1 MTKQQLADIT
11 DFDEESLKFE
21 LPNEPKFRI
30 SQIFKWLWQKDITSF
45 NDFTNIPK
53 NLRDKLANSFY
64 LPTLDIVEQ
73 QTSKDKSVKIA
84 FSLYDKAVVE
94 AVLIPQHNRVTLC
107 VSSQVGCNVGCSFCA
122 TGQMGFSRNLSVGE
136 IVFQVKKMQQLS
148 TEIYDTHLSNIVFMG
163 MGEPLLN
170 YQNILRAIEIITD
183 KDGMGISPKRITL
196 STVGIAP
203 KITDMANHGVKFNLA
218 VSLHS
223 ADDLIRNQLIPAN
236 KQYNLEKLQNA
247 IAYFHR
253 QTNNRI
259 TIEYLLMKGVNDS
272 LDDAKKLLQ
281 FCKAFPVKINIIE
294 YNPVDGLPYSKS
306 DHETMENFKTI
317 LTNHNL
323 IVNIRRSKGKDI
335 DAACGQ
341 LAAKSLKR

>member
-203 KITDMANHGVKFNLA
+203 KITDMANRGVKFNLA

-341 LAAKSLKR
+341 LAAKSLKH